1 MKRWIAFL
9 GAVSG
14 IHCHYSGR
22 KCGDTNSPLYAGFRS
37 RSYVASLDNAVRLRI
52 YWRQNILAVRRIFSW
67 SKQI

>member
-22 KCGDTNSPLYAGFRS
+22 KCGDTNSPLYAG
-37 RSYVASLDNAVRLRI
+37 
-52 YWRQNILAVRRIFSW
+52 
-67 SKQI
+67 